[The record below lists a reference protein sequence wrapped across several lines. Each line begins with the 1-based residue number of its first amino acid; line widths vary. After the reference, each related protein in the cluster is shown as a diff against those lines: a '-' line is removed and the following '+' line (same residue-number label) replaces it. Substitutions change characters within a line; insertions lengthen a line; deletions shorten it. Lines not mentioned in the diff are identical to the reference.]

1 VDAAL
6 WGLIG
11 TVVGGVLTLLGN
23 FLLHFTEKAARRK
36 EEAAASRSRAR
47 DERKAAY
54 LRLLTASR
62 KLRYIARNS
71 ADSAMEE
78 IDSLR
83 TELSTVQY
91 EIELIAAIAVVT
103 RANDLRRA
111 TLDYLNAALSD
122 SDPADIDKRRLAT
135 RAAVGH
141 LIGAARTDLDIA
153 PDDWGE
159 ASRRSL
165 PR

>member
-1 VDAAL
+1 
-6 WGLIG
+6 
-11 TVVGGVLTLLGN
+11 
-23 FLLHFTEKAARRK
+23 
-36 EEAAASRSRAR
+36 
-47 DERKAAY
+47 
-54 LRLLTASR
+54 
-62 KLRYIARNS
+62 
-71 ADSAMEE
+71 ME

-111 TLDYLNAALSD
+111 TLDYLNAALSY

-153 PDDWGE
+153 PDDWGQ
-159 ASRRSL
+159 ASQRSL
-165 PR
+165 PRWRVQRGAAQGPAARWPTPPAGQPEAR